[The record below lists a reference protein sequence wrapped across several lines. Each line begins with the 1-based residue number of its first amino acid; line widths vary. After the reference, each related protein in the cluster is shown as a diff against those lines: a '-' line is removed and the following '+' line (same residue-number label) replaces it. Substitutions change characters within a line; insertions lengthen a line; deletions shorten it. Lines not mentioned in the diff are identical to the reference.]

1 MDDYRGPMTL
11 EPWPDADAILAQLYG
26 GAWADPDDWARRCR
40 PDGCL
45 ICTSGHP
52 YGIIAEFPNTW
63 VTTNAEV
70 AVFGYVCVI
79 AKRHAVEPFDLDDE
93 QQAAFFREAMAISR
107 ALHEALR
114 PIKMNYEIHGNTLP
128 HLHMHIFPRRR
139 DDAFVGRPVDLKEFH
154 HRYTEGDLDVLKS
167 ALASVSLGSERT
179 D

>member
-1 MDDYRGPMTL
+1 MTL

-52 YGIIAEFPNTW
+52 YGIIAELPNTW

-79 AKRHAVEPFDLDDE
+79 AKRHAAEPFDLDDE
-93 QQAAFFREAMAISR
+93 QQAAFFREAMAVSR

-114 PIKMNYEIHGNTLP
+114 PDQDELRDPRQYAATPPHAHLPSSTGRRLRRPPSRPQGVPSSIH
-128 HLHMHIFPRRR
+128 RR
-139 DDAFVGRPVDLKEFH
+139 
-154 HRYTEGDLDVLKS
+154 
-167 ALASVSLGSERT
+167 
-179 D
+179 